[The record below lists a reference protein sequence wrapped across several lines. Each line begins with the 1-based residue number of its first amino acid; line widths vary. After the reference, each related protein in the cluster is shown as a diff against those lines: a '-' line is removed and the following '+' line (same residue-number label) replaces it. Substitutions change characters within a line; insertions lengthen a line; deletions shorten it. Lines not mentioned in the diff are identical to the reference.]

1 MAINLTK
8 GGRINLEKEVPGLAR
23 ISVGLGWDS
32 RDTDGADFD
41 LDASV
46 FLLGSDGKVRG
57 EQDIVFFN
65 RLEAAGGA
73 VRHLGD
79 NLTGEG
85 EGDDEGVEIDLNAL
99 AATDAAIQKL
109 AFVVTIHEAE
119 PRNQNF
125 GQVENA
131 FFRIVDQT
139 DGKEIVRF
147 DLTEDY
153 STETAIIFGEIY
165 SKDGQW
171 RFSAAGSGFAG
182 GLSAACAK
190 YGL

>member
-1 MAINLTK
+1 MTINLTK
-8 GGRINLEKEVPGLAR
+8 GGRINLEKEAPGLAR
-23 ISVGLGWDS
+23 VSVGLGWDP
-32 RDTDGADFD
+32 RETDGADFD

-46 FLLGSDGKVRG
+46 FLLGSDGKARS
-57 EQDIVFFN
+57 EEDFVFYN
-65 RLEAAGGA
+65 HAEAQGGA
-73 VRHLGD
+73 VKHLGD

-85 EGDDEGVEIDLNAL
+85 EGDDEVVEIDLGAL
-99 AATDAAIQKL
+99 ATTDTAIQKL

-119 PRNQNF
+119 SRNQNF

-131 FFRIVDQT
+131 FIRIVDQAN
-139 DGKEIVRF
+139 GKEIVRF

-153 STETAIIFGEIY
+153 STETAMIFGELYI
-165 SKDGQW
+165 KDGQW
-171 RFSAAGSGFAG
+171 RFGAVGSGFAG

>member
-23 ISVGLGWDS
+23 VSVGLGWDS

-46 FLLGSDGKVRG
+46 FLLGSDGKVRS

-65 RLEAAGGA
+65 RLEAVGGA

-85 EGDDEGVEIDLNAL
+85 EGDDEVVEIDLNAL
-99 AATDAAIQKL
+99 VTTDAAVQKL
-109 AFVVTIHEAE
+109 AFVVTIYEAE
-119 PRNQNF
+119 SRNQNF

-131 FFRIVDQT
+131 FIRIVDQA

-153 STETAIIFGEIY
+153 SIETAIIFGELY

-171 RFSAAGSGFAG
+171 RFSAVGSGFAG